1 MDFLIIDPTTV
12 ILSVAVI
19 LLSAAGAMANPFF
32 RSVGPATPPD
42 APGETEDGGGTAPRT
57 PLPQATVLITVHD
70 QADSLGRNLPAFL
83 SQDYPDYR
91 VVVVG
96 EKGDG
101 ETEDILKRLAARHS
115 RLYYTL
121 IPESSRYMSR
131 KKLQV
136 TLGVKAAGSEW
147 IVLTEATMRPQ
158 SDRWL
163 ATMATHFANDCNL
176 VMGYAG
182 FDDATP
188 GYRRFIRLREACY
201 LLRRAR
207 RGRALSTNMAN
218 LAFRKSD
225 FLRHNGF
232 RGNLQLVRGEYE
244 FLVNRYAE
252 RGRTRV
258 VLSPAAWLTEEAPG
272 NRTWLNTYLYHI
284 AALPL
289 LSHTGSM
296 RLLRFADHLLP
307 HLSLAAGLAAVAWG
321 LLAHNAL
328 PLASGVLALLVLA
341 VARTLIAARAM
352 RRFGIA
358 IPAPL
363 LPFYEWSVVA
373 HNALMH
379 LHYWRADKNDF
390 TSHKL

>member
-1 MDFLIIDPTTV
+1 
-12 ILSVAVI
+12 
-19 LLSAAGAMANPFF
+19 
-32 RSVGPATPPD
+32 
-42 APGETEDGGGTAPRT
+42 
-57 PLPQATVLITVHD
+57 ITVHD
-70 QADSLGRNLPAFL
+70 QADSLERNLPAFL

-96 EKGDG
+96 EKGDS

-163 ATMATHFANDCNL
+163 ATMATHFADDCNL

-244 FLVNRYAE
+244 FLVNR
-252 RGRTRV
+252 
-258 VLSPAAWLTEEAPG
+258 
-272 NRTWLNTYLYHI
+272 
-284 AALPL
+284 
-289 LSHTGSM
+289 
-296 RLLRFADHLLP
+296 
-307 HLSLAAGLAAVAWG
+307 
-321 LLAHNAL
+321 
-328 PLASGVLALLVLA
+328 
-341 VARTLIAARAM
+341 
-352 RRFGIA
+352 
-358 IPAPL
+358 
-363 LPFYEWSVVA
+363 
-373 HNALMH
+373 
-379 LHYWRADKNDF
+379 
-390 TSHKL
+390 